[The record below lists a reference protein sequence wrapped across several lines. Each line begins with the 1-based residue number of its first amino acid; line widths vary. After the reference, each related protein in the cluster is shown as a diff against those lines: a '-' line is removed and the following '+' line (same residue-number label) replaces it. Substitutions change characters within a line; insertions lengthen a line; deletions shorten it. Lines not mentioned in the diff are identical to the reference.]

1 MQSQTRLESD
11 LNPHSKA
18 LGVTEALG
26 EIGSVDAVPDLI
38 QALQDPEVHVARALG
53 QIATPEALETV
64 KKYES
69 RQ

>member
-1 MQSQTRLESD
+1 
-11 LNPHSKA
+11 
-18 LGVTEALG
+18 VTEALG
-26 EIGSVDAVPDLI
+26 EIGSVDAVLDLI
-38 QALQDPEVHVARALG
+38 QALQDPEVHAARALG